1 MGALGGAG
9 AGAPGLPPHFSAACT
24 NGIKVPKKYFS
35 RSMST
40 RILSRWNRRCPGR
53 VTSSIPFA
61 ASARRV
67 RSSPCTCTGSYL
79 SLAKTVVA
87 LTSAAAAATA
97 GACAPDM
104 NLTPPPPYLRR
115 MSRSMDASEW
125 CSHTRDAPPG
135 AHDALDSS
143 PSSSGDQTKRQRTW
157 PPRLFAARTAA
168 RNAWLSSSLR
178 SCRNQTTAPWGRGSS
193 ELASIAASASMG
205 VDEVELEAA
214 SSSAAATAA
223 LTKRRRDGCVR
234 IPRRSD
240 HVARCVLAMLP
251 RSLRTRCGAR
261 AIIAACSLAHA
272 IARSV

>member
-1 MGALGGAG
+1 MGAWGGAG

-135 AHDALDSS
+135 AHDALESS

-178 SCRNQTTAPWGRGSS
+178 SCRNQTTAPWGRASS
-193 ELASIAASASMG
+193 ELASASVASMG
-205 VDEVELEAA
+205 VEEVCAAA

-223 LTKRRRDGCVR
+223 LTKRRRDGCIG

-251 RSLRTRCGAR
+251 RSLMTRCGAR